1 MADNADEKTRVYS
14 HVLVDKFLPCFQ
26 AVKVDFKVVS
36 ERYTQL
42 DVVQRVSITKYS
54 FYFVL

>member
-1 MADNADEKTRVYS
+1 MVDNADEKTRVYS
-14 HVLVDKFLPCFQ
+14 HVLVDKFLTCFQ

-54 FYFVL
+54 VYFVL